1 VTLLDVRASKGPEF
15 TGIECEDLSERTTG
29 RREDS
34 IMKVGTRQEI
44 PHEVEQQSC
53 RAQSSERQART
64 PLIVTTSLSNQR
76 GPDVFQA
83 SCASKDEE
91 SAASSA
97 ADRGEDREEETEAD
111 LDVLLD
117 LDKDPFTEP
126 GTGPSPEWL
135 DALGRIRPRQ
145 LEVPEPSCQAAKV
158 RELLS
163 EIEREPAQP
172 SPDSVRETE
181 EAIRGLHQRIPD
193 ADKFVAGSFQ
203 AYLPA
208 WQELLA
214 SSKRASSKK
223 VLTWLKHGFTPKFV
237 GTSQASDKNKT
248 AVRAMLRRVMSS
260 QDTEQ
265 FLAGKF
271 PGRVEFQNHKSFY
284 VHWDFSSK
292 EVANLAT
299 VGAASILPLD
309 ADKPVLVHPFGVAL
323 TAGKRRLICD
333 ARGLNVF
340 L

>member
-1 VTLLDVRASKGPEF
+1 
-15 TGIECEDLSERTTG
+15 
-29 RREDS
+29 
-34 IMKVGTRQEI
+34 
-44 PHEVEQQSC
+44 
-53 RAQSSERQART
+53 
-64 PLIVTTSLSNQR
+64 
-76 GPDVFQA
+76 
-83 SCASKDEE
+83 
-91 SAASSA
+91 
-97 ADRGEDREEETEAD
+97 
-111 LDVLLD
+111 
-117 LDKDPFTEP
+117 
-126 GTGPSPEWL
+126 
-135 DALGRIRPRQ
+135 
-145 LEVPEPSCQAAKV
+145 
-158 RELLS
+158 
-163 EIEREPAQP
+163 
-172 SPDSVRETE
+172 VRETE
-181 EAIRGLHQRIPD
+181 EAIRGLHRRIPD

-214 SSKRASSKK
+214 SSKRASLKK

-237 GTSQASDKNKT
+237 GTSQAPDKNKT

-260 QDTEQ
+260 QDAEQ